1 MTTAR
6 PAMSAAG
13 MLLIGTFP
21 SAAGLLTGAVACGV
35 GSAFVTPA
43 IFGLVFRTVP
53 EAERGS
59 AAASISLFLDLGL
72 SGGPMLLGALAAATD
87 LPWGF
92 ALVGL
97 VPAVGAL
104 ALTAGRR
111 ERIAPV

>member
-1 MTTAR
+1 M
-6 PAMSAAG
+6 
-13 MLLIGTFP
+13 
-21 SAAGLLTGAVACGV
+21 ACGV

-72 SGGPMLLGALAAATD
+72 SGGPMLLGAIAAATD

-97 VPAVGAL
+97 VPAAGAL
-104 ALTAGRR
+104 TLTAARPGRR
-111 ERIAPV
+111 AAQV